1 MIVIVDTVGSAAS
14 IAGAKRGLS
23 RRAVLTA
30 GAAAGGG
37 LLIGFRLLPA
47 AEAIAAPEAE
57 AFAPNAFVRIEKN
70 GRVTVISPSIEM
82 GQGTYTSLPMLV
94 AEELEVDLAQV
105 SVEHA
110 PPSDRVYANPALGFQ
125 VTGGSTSI
133 RGFWKP
139 LRAAGAAARSM
150 LVSAAAE
157 TWKVEPSSCR
167 AAKGQVVHVPT
178 GRKMSYGA
186 LAALAAIIGSV
197 PDPP

>member
-1 MIVIVDTVGSAAS
+1 MIVDTVRSAAS
-14 IAGAKRGLS
+14 ISRAERGLS

-47 AEAIAAPEAE
+47 TEAVAAPEAE

-82 GQGTYTSLPMLV
+82 GQGTYTSLSMLV

-110 PPSDRVYANPALGFQ
+110 SPNDKLYANPALGFQ

-133 RGFWKP
+133 RGFWK
-139 LRAAGAAARSM
+139 
-150 LVSAAAE
+150 
-157 TWKVEPSSCR
+157 
-167 AAKGQVVHVPT
+167 
-178 GRKMSYGA
+178 
-186 LAALAAIIGSV
+186 
-197 PDPP
+197 